1 MNRIEEN
8 AKLLQK
14 IMEQIKENNSC
25 CYEEFQLFQLGSIS
39 SLLADI
45 SKSLAI
51 LADKVE
57 SEEKDGDE

>member
-14 IMEQIKENNSC
+14 IMEQIKENSSC
-25 CYEEFQLFQLGSIS
+25 CYEEFQLFQLGSIA

-57 SEEKDGDE
+57 SEASDA

>member
-25 CYEEFQLFQLGSIS
+25 CYEEFQLFQLGFYSFTSGRYLKEFGHI
-39 SLLADI
+39 
-45 SKSLAI
+45 
-51 LADKVE
+51 
-57 SEEKDGDE
+57 GG